1 MKIPQALF
9 VQSAFTNLTS
19 KQICEA
25 AEKGDVIAN
34 LAFENTGMAL
44 GEALADLVAITT
56 PEAIFLFG
64 GLAKSG
70 DLILNPTKK
79 YMEEN
84 LLRMWKGKV
93 KLLLSQ
99 LDENNAAILGSS
111 ALAWK
116 KLNK

>member
-1 MKIPQALF
+1 
-9 VQSAFTNLTS
+9 
-19 KQICEA
+19 
-25 AEKGDVIAN
+25 
-34 LAFENTGMAL
+34 
-44 GEALADLVAITT
+44 
-56 PEAIFLFG
+56 
-64 GLAKSG
+64 
-70 DLILNPTKK
+70 
-79 YMEEN
+79 MEEN